1 MKCIV
6 CAGTTDIGFLPW
18 HRFCPECRYE
28 SADLTPVINET
39 HAHDHVNEADREI
52 ALKSVRAENFRVI
65 VERITRLVSS
75 SANRLL
81 DVGSAH
87 GWFLEEA
94 SKRFNVVGV
103 EPDEVVAQ
111 RALERGLPVRLGY
124 FPDALMYDERFDVI
138 VFNDVI
144 EHIPD
149 INSALQACH
158 ERLNPDGLLVLNVP
172 RSSGFFYRL
181 SKVLARLSWRRPFER
196 MWQKDLPSPHVHY
209 FNERNLGQ
217 LVGRQGFEALQAF
230 HLTSLS
236 ATGLLE
242 RIRFA
247 GRLHP
252 VALYAQYAVLLCA
265 IPFIRLMP
273 SDIIVCIYRRKT

>member
-6 CAGTTDIGFLPW
+6 CAGTTAVGFLPW
-18 HRFCPECRYE
+18 HRSCPDCRYE
-28 SADLTPVINET
+28 SADLTPVINDS
-39 HAHDHVNEADREI
+39 HAHDHVNEADREV
-52 ALKSVRAENFRVI
+52 ALRSVRSENFRVI
-65 VERITRLVSS
+65 AERISQLASP

-94 SKRFNVVGV
+94 GKRFDVVGV
-103 EPDEVVAQ
+103 EPDEVVAR
-111 RALERGLPVRLGY
+111 RAMARGLPVRLGY
-124 FPDALMYDERFDVI
+124 FPDALNGDERFDVI

-181 SKVLARLSWRRPFER
+181 SKLLARFRWKGPFER

-209 FNERNLGQ
+209 FNERNLNQ
-217 LVGRQGFEALQAF
+217 LVARQGFDPLQAF
-230 HLTSLS
+230 HLTALR
-236 ATGLLE
+236 AEGLLE

-265 IPFIRLMP
+265 IPFIRLLP
-273 SDIIVCIYRRKT
+273 SDIIVCIYRRKP